1 MRTRL
6 VVLLTAAFAL
16 AAPAAAGAADAGPFQ
31 TIAYSKY
38 FSTKPSQV
46 WSITDGGTPQKQS
59 NDAFAP
65 VVSPNAGLIVY
76 EVSTRSSYKIM
87 LTKAGSG
94 TSTTRTLAKDA
105 VGGADIA
112 WSPDSLQIAAV
123 VGPEIGK
130 QSLVIINIPDLSRRV
145 VATGYFNGASFSPDG
160 TKIAYGRSAKD
171 SPTSARD
178 VWVAPVAGGK
188 PVNITKDGKS
198 VAPVWGPSQIAFS
211 HLAKPAKK
219 EDYPKANL
227 QAINGDGTG
236 RKVLTKVKIPFLLAG
251 LYATAWSADGTR
263 LLAEFGGQ
271 DYSEAWTVNLT
282 TGKARDLTGKEDGV
296 LGFGISRDGS
306 KVLAATGGY
315 DPGDTHNLVTI
326 PFTGGKAKVVV
337 KNGSYATWT
346 GF

>member
-1 MRTRL
+1 MRTRS
-6 VVLLTAAFAL
+6 VALLTAAVAL
-16 AAPAAAGAADAGPFQ
+16 AAPAAAGAADTGPLQ

-46 WSITDGGTPQKQS
+46 WTISQGGAPKKLS
-59 NDAFAP
+59 GDAFSP
-65 VVSPNAGLIVY
+65 VVSPNGDRVAY
-76 EVSTRSSYKIM
+76 QVSTRSSYKVVVAN
-87 LTKAGSG
+87 TGGGAV
-94 TSTTRTLAKDA
+94 RTLAKDA
-105 VGGADIA
+105 VGGADVV
-112 WSPDSLQIAAV
+112 WSPDQSHLAVV

-130 QSLVIINIPDLSRRV
+130 QTLVLIDVADASRRV
-145 VATGYFNGASFSPDG
+145 IATGYFNGVTYAPDG

-171 SPTSARD
+171 SQASARD
-178 VWVAPVAGGK
+178 IWVAPVTGGT

-198 VAPVWGPSQIAFS
+198 VSPVWGPSQIAFS